1 MKENETSSKVILD
14 LSTVNYQL
22 SIEVEQKDIKNI
34 HLSVYP
40 PNGKVKIAAPERM
53 DLDTIR
59 VFAIN
64 KLKWIKKQQET
75 FRNQEREAPR
85 EYLSKESHYFQ
96 GKRYLLKIIEH
107 SAKPKVVLTHSKIEL
122 YIRPNTSIEKRKEI
136 IDEWYREQLKNTI
149 PKLIE
154 KWEQKIGVKI
164 NEFGIK
170 KMRTK
175 WGTCNT
181 EAKRIWLN
189 LELAKKP
196 KECLEYIVVHELVH
210 LLERRHNEDFVKFM
224 NEFMPKWR
232 FYRDELN
239 RLPFRHT
246 EWKY

>member
-1 MKENETSSKVILD
+1 MQYIELGDIK
-14 LSTVNYQL
+14 
-22 SIEVEQKDIKNI
+22 IEVEQKDIKNI

-40 PNGKVKIAAPERM
+40 PDGNVKIAAPIRM
-53 DLDTIR
+53 ELDTIR

-75 FRNQEREAPR
+75 FRNQERESPR
-85 EYLSKESHYFQ
+85 EYLSQESHYFQ

-107 SAKPKVVLTHSKIEL
+107 DAKSKVILTHSKIEL
-122 YIRPNTSIEKRKEI
+122 YLRPDTSIEKRKEI
-136 IDEWYREQLKNTI
+136 IEDWYRAEMKKTI
-149 PKLIE
+149 PEMIE
-154 KWEQKIGVKI
+154 KWEKKIGVKV

-175 WGTCNT
+175 WGTCNV

-196 KECLEYIVVHELVH
+196 LGCLEYIVVHEILH
-210 LLERRHNEDFVKFM
+210 LLERSHNDKFKNLM
-224 NEFMPKWR
+224 NKYMPKWR

-246 EWKY
+246 EWRY

>member
-1 MKENETSSKVILD
+1 MS
-14 LSTVNYQL
+14 Q
-22 SIEVEQKDIKNI
+22 IELGNIIIDVEQKNIKNI

-40 PNGKVKIAAPERM
+40 PDGNVKIAAPERM

-64 KLKWIKKQQET
+64 KLKWIKRQQEI
-75 FRNQEREAPR
+75 FRNQERETPR

-96 GKRYLLKIIEH
+96 GKRYLLKIIELDT
-107 SAKPKVVLTHSKIEL
+107 KPKVILTHSQIEL
-122 YIRPNTSIEKRKEI
+122 YIRPNTFIEKRKEI
-136 IDEWYREQLKNTI
+136 IEEWYREEMKNTI
-149 PKLIE
+149 PKMIE
-154 KWEQKIGVKI
+154 KWEKKIGVKA

-196 KECLEYIVVHELVH
+196 LICLEYIVVHELVH
-210 LLERRHNEDFVKFM
+210 LLERSHNDIFVKYM